1 MQKLNVMD
9 VEINGNLLT
18 IILLYS
24 LPSSFENIRCAIE
37 TRDQFSDAESLKIKI
52 IEEYES
58 RKQKAKEN
66 DTNAMFLKQNN
77 RKFINTSNKTNIKS
91 QSGSSGS
98 NIKYRC
104 RKCNK
109 IGHKA
114 VDCYSKKRMTSN
126 SEAGFTNQ
134 SLISE
139 GRKQESALRA
149 NHHDKP

>member
-24 LPSSFENIRCAIE
+24 LPSRFENIRCAIG
-37 TRDQFSDAESLKIKI
+37 TRDQLSDAESLKVKI

-104 RKCNK
+104 HNK
-109 IGHKA
+109 IGHKT
-114 VDCYSKKRMTSN
+114 VDCYSKKR
-126 SEAGFTNQ
+126 
-134 SLISE
+134 
-139 GRKQESALRA
+139 
-149 NHHDKP
+149 